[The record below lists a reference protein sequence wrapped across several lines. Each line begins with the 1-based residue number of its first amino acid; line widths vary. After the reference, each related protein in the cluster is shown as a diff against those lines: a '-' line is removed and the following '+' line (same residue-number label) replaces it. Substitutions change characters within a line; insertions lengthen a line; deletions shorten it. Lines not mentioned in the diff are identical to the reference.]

1 MSYLD
6 FTLSQL
12 TKEFNLVLEEK
23 PNLFVKIP
31 GIELDEFFLKFLRRN
46 IPIAEAINTEK
57 AKSEMII
64 APILLEL
71 KTILL
76 DQISLFSGVA
86 FNVDSTRGLNCFCD
100 FIISLS
106 PQQFY
111 IQSPIITVV
120 EAKNDNIING
130 LSQCIAEMVAVQ
142 IFNEKEGNPILTIY
156 GVITNGS
163 QWRFLSLQ
171 QNLVTIDLTDYYII
185 QPEKILGIL
194 VNIAQI

>member
-86 FNVDSTRGLNCFCD
+86 FNVDSTRGLNGFCD